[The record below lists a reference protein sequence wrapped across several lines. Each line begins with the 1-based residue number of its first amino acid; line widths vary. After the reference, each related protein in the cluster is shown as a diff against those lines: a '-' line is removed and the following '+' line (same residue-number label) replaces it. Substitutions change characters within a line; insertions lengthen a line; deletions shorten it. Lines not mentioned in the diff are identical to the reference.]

1 MNYRYAYNV
10 YTVEY
15 PQGRSFETKMDANRY
30 AAQHQEA
37 RVTISRTD
45 RNLTT
50 TEMLISVYES
60 LGGFGV

>member
-15 PQGRSFETKMDANRY
+15 PQGRSFETEMDAKRY
-30 AAQHQEA
+30 AAQHQGC
-37 RVTISRTD
+37 VTISRTD
-45 RNLTT
+45 RNLTK
-50 TEMLISVYES
+50 TEMLLSVYES